1 MDHLDG
7 LPAGYQLQGNAQH
20 NGPEQ
25 DADIVGI
32 HQRSHWIGHHIR
44 QQMGEHIGKRTWSRL
59 IEHIAQLQ
67 GDGKEETAYH
77 STQRCQKGA

>member
-1 MDHLDG
+1 MNHLDG
-7 LPAGYQLQGNAQH
+7 LPAGYQFQGDTHH

-25 DADIVGI
+25 DTDIVGI
-32 HQRSHWIGHHIR
+32 HQRSHRIGHHVR
-44 QQMGEHIGKRTWSRL
+44 QQMGEHIGERTGGSL